1 MDFADKSGLLAQ
13 LWLEFKEDKD
23 FSAFIEYNDI
33 GLPLAYCHAN
43 GLVTEVSDLG
53 EDYIKET
60 LDMFFKLLEIT
71 EEEVDEMDDQS
82 LGAILTFG
90 YSRKNSNRDNDNL
103 DNQEQV
109 DLMWI
114 VYGIVL
120 VFLGLLVWTII
131 DSHKDPEY

>member
-13 LWLEFKEDKD
+13 LWLDFKEDKD

-53 EDYIKET
+53 EQYIEET
-60 LDMFFKLLEIT
+60 IDMFFKLLEIT
-71 EEEVDEMDDQS
+71 EEEVDVLDDQS

-90 YSRKNSNRDNDNL
+90 YTRKTRNADG
-103 DNQEQV
+103 
-109 DLMWI
+109 DL
-114 VYGIVL
+114 
-120 VFLGLLVWTII
+120 
-131 DSHKDPEY
+131 E

>member
-13 LWLEFKEDKD
+13 LWLDFKEDKD

-53 EDYIKET
+53 EQYIEET
-60 LDMFFKLLEIT
+60 IEMFFKLLEIT
-71 EEEVDEMDDQS
+71 EEEVDVLDDQS

-90 YSRKNSNRDNDNL
+90 YTRKTRNADG
-103 DNQEQV
+103 
-109 DLMWI
+109 DL
-114 VYGIVL
+114 
-120 VFLGLLVWTII
+120 
-131 DSHKDPEY
+131 E